1 MATSSSGNFESCHGL
16 NYDVVQGV
24 RSNQAIAELMQS
36 PQFHQQLD
44 SFTQV
49 IRSGQMDLS
58 QFGIDPS
65 KYNFTVAAFL
75 EAIEEQANMDGSENG
90 REQRPNHDVMEE
102 GR

>member
-1 MATSSSGNFESCHGL
+1 MATSSSGNFESCRGL

-49 IRSGQMDLS
+49 LMLVIFQICCCFSRFSVFWYSCGCMFAYVLS
-58 QFGIDPS
+58 
-65 KYNFTVAAFL
+65 
-75 EAIEEQANMDGSENG
+75 
-90 REQRPNHDVMEE
+90 
-102 GR
+102 

>member
-1 MATSSSGNFESCHGL
+1 
-16 NYDVVQGV
+16 
-24 RSNQAIAELMQS
+24 
-36 PQFHQQLD
+36 
-44 SFTQV
+44 V
-49 IRSGQMDLS
+49 IQSGQMDLS